1 MSDHPGS
8 ERSGLERQGELMA
21 QIGPMI
27 PERVEGEWT
36 AVVLRRRAVSM
47 YAEQELIVHRP
58 NGATEKV
65 LAPRAVSKLLKEL
78 RKVMYTPGSGT
89 WLSLEWTIENN
100 FGDWSG
106 RTSFNYDDEPSWQE
120 PLNPGMYGLDLEDFP
135 RDPQNIPL
143 WMQQRLDEARRQAK

>member
-1 MSDHPGS
+1 MSDHPDS

-36 AVVLRRRAVSM
+36 SVVLRRRAVSM
-47 YAEQELIVHRP
+47 YAEQELIVHRL
-58 NGATEKV
+58 NGATEKA

-78 RKVMYTPGSGT
+78 RKVMYTPGGGT

-100 FGDWSG
+100 LGDWSG

-135 RDPQNIPL
+135 REPQNVPL

>member
-1 MSDHPGS
+1 
-8 ERSGLERQGELMA
+8 MA

-36 AVVLRRRAVSM
+36 SVVLRRRAVSM

-58 NGATEKV
+58 NGATEKA

-78 RKVMYTPGSGT
+78 RKVMYTPGGGT

-100 FGDWSG
+100 LGDWSG

-120 PLNPGMYGLDLEDFP
+120 PLNPGIYGLDLEDFP
-135 RDPQNIPL
+135 RESQNIPL

>member
-8 ERSGLERQGELMA
+8 EHSGLERQGELMA
-21 QIGPMI
+21 EIGPMI

-36 AVVLRRRAVSM
+36 SVVLRRRAVSM

-58 NGATEKV
+58 NGTTENA

-78 RKVMYTPGSGT
+78 RKVMYTPGGGT

-100 FGDWSG
+100 LGVWSG

-120 PLNPGMYGLDLEDFP
+120 PLTPGMYGLDLEDFP
-135 RDPQNIPL
+135 REPQNIPA
-143 WMQQRLDEARRQAK
+143 WMRERLNEASV